1 MKELMGKRSQHEIK
15 VSLNNNIK
23 GRINNIGNIGLQ
35 WLGNHS
41 KETEKEKKEVI
52 EMVKEKVIDK
62 EDRNI

>member
-41 KETEKEKKEVI
+41 KENEKEKKEVI